1 MSLPEASSTVEF
13 ECDSETL
20 CFLFLFLY
28 VSDMKVAS
36 PIHLVVNLSSKFCI
50 HDKILKIF
58 SRVMFKN
65 STLGKHKGP
74 TGAAGAPRARIG
86 GRAPGALRAL
96 AGALSRIKK
105 VEKVITFRVVGLF

>member
-1 MSLPEASSTVEF
+1 MSLPEASSTVDF

-74 TGAAGAPRARIG
+74 IGAAGAPGARIG

-105 VEKVITFRVVGLF
+105 SRVFKHNPRKKS